1 MLDTLAFYL
10 PNCGSGRIA
19 HIRPKFR
26 LGIARTTTIIS
37 SKGVTCYEVA
47 GVSPVA
53 IERRRRVMRAGNAQV
68 EAV

>member
-26 LGIARTTTIIS
+26 LGSPGPLLS